1 MLRITFVLQ
10 CFTSL
15 HEKETLHNNDIQF
28 VFFPYVV
35 LHIFH
40 RFLKRSYKLSC
51 KKKVKRELYYF
62 LLGELRERD
71 FSYYCSIP
79 SYVNLGSSDLG
90 DTKV

>member
-1 MLRITFVLQ
+1 MLRITFVSQ
-10 CFTSL
+10 WFTSS

-51 KKKVKRELYYF
+51 KKKGQKGT
-62 LLGELRERD
+62 LL
-71 FSYYCSIP
+71 FSAR
-79 SYVNLGSSDLG
+79 
-90 DTKV
+90 

>member
-1 MLRITFVLQ
+1 MVQ
-10 CFTSL
+10 SS
-15 HEKETLHNNDIQF
+15 HEKETLHNNDILF
-28 VFFPYVV
+28 VFFS
-35 LHIFH
+35 LCSTIFH

-90 DTKV
+90 DVKV